1 MEWIHKPILKNDS
14 FTFGLNHHVPSIKFS
29 LHFHDNFLLRLQLEF
44 VIFAQTK
51 NVDIKGSSSAKIEIA
66 KFLAIKIIKIFQR
79 LL

>member
-29 LHFHDNFLLRLQLEF
+29 LQFHDNFLLRLQLEF

-66 KFLAIKIIKIFQR
+66 KFLAIKIIKIF
-79 LL
+79 